1 MSRPYVLSEIDNL
14 VIQKNK
20 VYEIIIVP
28 EVEGE
33 EIGSIDIAL
42 APELCRSES
51 EFLAFMEEYRDWDV
65 IPFKAKE
72 LYKRRYSNA
81 EIVSVLPSSLFIRI
95 SGEFLDKSDLVVSN
109 ALVTMELVDF
119 QSGVKVIGLD
129 KDYNLDDVKY
139 YWSKSRQDNYEYID
153 PGILLDEKA
162 RYIRQKYRRRLKFL
176 LFHLFKYQKLPDLKK
191 ILLNIINYTTNVTK
205 LEVSIMDLYRL
216 KLFITDIIPEYN
228 SFVRTDTRF
237 CNVIE
242 EMLQLEWN
250 SIKSYAR
257 ANITYV
263 DLLKNGTNFINNWR
277 NLYALYDIIRKDR
290 KINSYPLCVVDYLSN
305 FTRIEI
311 AKNQR
316 ETLEKLICTILA
328 EDLQVAV
335 KYLSGIKIKDNRE
348 LIVSNYSPPTKLYE
362 ELYGITDLEYCNIS
376 YNEYN
381 NTVSIDGI
389 NQKLW

>member
-20 VYEIIIVP
+20 VYEIMIVP

-51 EFLAFMEEYRDWDV
+51 EFLVFKEEYGDWDV

-81 EIVSVLPSSLFIRI
+81 EIVTVHPSSLFLRI
-95 SGEFLDKSDLVVSN
+95 SGQFLDKSDLVVSN

-129 KDYNLDDVKY
+129 KDYNLDDLKY
-139 YWSKSRQDNYEYID
+139 YWSKSRPDNYEYID
-153 PGILLDEKA
+153 PGILLNEKA

-176 LFHLFKYQKLPDLKK
+176 LLHLFKYQKLPDLKK

-242 EMLQLEWN
+242 EMLQLEWR

-257 ANITYV
+257 ANITYI

-277 NLYALYDIIRKDR
+277 NFYALYDIIRKDR

-311 AKNQR
+311 ANNQR

-348 LIVSNYSPPTKLYE
+348 LITSNYSPPTKLYE

-381 NTVSIDGI
+381 HTVSIDGI
-389 NQKLW
+389 KQKLW

>member
-51 EFLAFMEEYRDWDV
+51 ELLAFIEEYGDWDV

-81 EIVSVLPSSLFIRI
+81 EIVNVYPSSLFLRI
-95 SGEFLDKSDLVVSN
+95 SGQFLDKSDLVVSN

-139 YWSKSRQDNYEYID
+139 YWSRSRPDNYEYID
-153 PGILLDEKA
+153 SGILLDEKA

-216 KLFITDIIPEYN
+216 RLFITDIIPEYN
-228 SFVRTDTRF
+228 CFVRTDTRF

-242 EMLQLEWN
+242 EMLQLEW
-250 SIKSYAR
+250 K
-257 ANITYV
+257 NI
-263 DLLKNGTNFINNWR
+263 LIILK
-277 NLYALYDIIRKDR
+277 L
-290 KINSYPLCVVDYLSN
+290 
-305 FTRIEI
+305 
-311 AKNQR
+311 
-316 ETLEKLICTILA
+316 
-328 EDLQVAV
+328 
-335 KYLSGIKIKDNRE
+335 
-348 LIVSNYSPPTKLYE
+348 
-362 ELYGITDLEYCNIS
+362 
-376 YNEYN
+376 
-381 NTVSIDGI
+381 
-389 NQKLW
+389 